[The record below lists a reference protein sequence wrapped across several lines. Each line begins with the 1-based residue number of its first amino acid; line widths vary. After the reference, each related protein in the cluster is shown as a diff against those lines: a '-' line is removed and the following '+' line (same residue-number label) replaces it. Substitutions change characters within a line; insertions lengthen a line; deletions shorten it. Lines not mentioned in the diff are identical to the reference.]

1 MVGGVMTTGQT
12 NNKGRRHKRRE
23 ARHSSPQQSDCGQGF
38 ARLLPGATNRVRTTM
53 TAIGSLGAAS
63 PPNDG

>member
-1 MVGGVMTTGQT
+1 MAGGVMTTGQT
-12 NNKGRRHKRRE
+12 NNKGRQHKRHQ
-23 ARHSSPQQSDCGQGF
+23 ARQSSLRQRDYGQDS
-38 ARLLPGATNRVRTTM
+38 ARLLPGATNRVRTAM